1 MWKELKE
8 ASGWI
13 VLSLVISIIVIHSVY
28 KDLTSPLTTAQL
40 DEIKTKVTAYN
51 LTFVSTLDK
60 QWLGCGNGHTYR
72 VPIQVKNASGTVFT
86 INYCSG
92 SLFTPS
98 QIKI

>member
-1 MWKELKE
+1 MWKDIKE

-13 VLSLVISIIVIHSVY
+13 AVALVITFVAVHSVY
-28 KDLTSPLTTAQL
+28 KDLTSPLTSAQL
-40 DEIKTKVTAYN
+40 QEIKTKVTAYN

-60 QWLGCGNGHTYR
+60 EWLGCGSGHTYR
-72 VPIQVKNASGTVFT
+72 VPIKVTNTSGAVLI

>member
-13 VLSLVISIIVIHSVY
+13 AVILVITSITIHSVY

-40 DEIKTKVTAYN
+40 NEIETKVTAYN
-51 LTFVSTLDK
+51 LTVVGALDK